1 MTLAISGVNTT
12 MQFSG
17 DFDTDLQMV
26 QSQRA
31 NLLEGQLESQLNTV
45 KQHNTNMQNLNDI
58 SSQINI
64 AVSKF
69 SGTDAT
75 SKISDL
81 GEPAKTQANAAITQA
96 KNLATANGATVVG
109 NPTTLGDLNTLITT
123 IKGQVDAESN
133 NQQMDMLRLQSLM
146 SKRNETT
153 DLMTSTMKKAS
164 DTRSE
169 IIGNMR

>member
-1 MTLAISGVNTT
+1 MTLAISGTNAP

-31 NLLEGQLESQLNTV
+31 NLLEGQLEGQLNTV

-81 GEPAKTQANAAITQA
+81 KDPAKGQAQAAINQA
-96 KNLATANGATVVG
+96 KSLASSNGATVVG
-109 NPTTLGDLNTLITT
+109 DPQTLGDLNTLITT

-153 DLMTSTMKKAS
+153 DLMTDTMKKAS

-169 IIGNMR
+169 IIGNIR